1 MMNRATDA
9 VRFCFFQRYDM
20 RFGISTSCFYPL
32 PTEEAVR
39 WLAEREVPYIEI
51 FFNSL
56 LETEAPLLSEMKRCL
71 DASGT
76 KVQSVHPYTSALEPL
91 YFFSEYER
99 RVDEAFDLYSRYF
112 EAAAELG
119 AEVFVLHGDRPGGF
133 LSEEQTFERFARLA
147 ERGESFGII
156 VTQENVVRNRGRD
169 LGYLV
174 RMKEYLGS
182 LAAFTLDLKQ
192 AIRSGYDP
200 MEILNTLGRS
210 VRHIHISDSDGESD
224 CLPVGRGNAD
234 IAGFLGK
241 LKELD
246 YDGGVILE
254 LYRENYK
261 EYEELTES
269 LSVLRGL
276 KY

>member
-1 MMNRATDA
+1 
-9 VRFCFFQRYDM
+9 M

-32 PTEEAVR
+32 PTEQAVR
-39 WLAEREVPYIEI
+39 WLAEQEVPFIEI

-56 LETEAPLLSEMKRCL
+56 LETDEPLLGEMKQIL
-71 DASGT
+71 AASGT
-76 KVQSVHPYTSALEPL
+76 RVQSVHPYTSALEPL

-99 RVDEAFDLYSRYF
+99 RVDEALELYSRYF
-112 EAAAELG
+112 QAAAELG

-147 ERGESFGII
+147 ERGYSFGIM

-192 AIRSGYDP
+192 ALRSGYDP
-200 MEILNTLGRS
+200 MEILDALGKS
-210 VRHIHISDSDGESD
+210 VRHIHISDSDGQSD
-224 CLPVGRGNAD
+224 CLPVGKGKAD
-234 IAGFLGK
+234 IAGFLAK
-241 LKELD
+241 LKALG
-246 YDGGVILE
+246 YDDGVILE
-254 LYRENYK
+254 LYRENYGG
-261 EYEELTES
+261 YEELTQS